1 MICSS
6 PAVSVVVADGCAI
19 FASFRTILLCSKQ
32 GNDFPILMQDD
43 VNEACGAEDGFQPTL
58 KPYQLIGV
66 NFLMLLY
73 RKKIGGGTLL
83 Y

>member
-1 MICSS
+1 
-6 PAVSVVVADGCAI
+6 
-19 FASFRTILLCSKQ
+19 
-32 GNDFPILMQDD
+32 MQDD
-43 VNEACGAEDGFQPTL
+43 VNEACGAEDDFQPTL

-83 Y
+83 C

>member
-1 MICSS
+1 MK
-6 PAVSVVVADGCAI
+6 I
-19 FASFRTILLCSKQ
+19 FELFRIY
-32 GNDFPILMQDD
+32 MQDD

-73 RKKIGGGTLL
+73 RKKIGGGTPRIYIFFQSNL